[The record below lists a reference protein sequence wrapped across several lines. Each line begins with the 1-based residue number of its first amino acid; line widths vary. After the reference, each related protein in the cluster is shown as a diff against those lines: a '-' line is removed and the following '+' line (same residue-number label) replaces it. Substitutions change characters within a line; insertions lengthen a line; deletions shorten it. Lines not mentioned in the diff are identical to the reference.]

1 MNDTSPEIERMVRE
15 RFRAMTPQE
24 RFAIGCQMFETARAI
39 VMASFP
45 PGLAPAQVRWL
56 LCERFYGENLA
67 REAYGPYPDPAE
79 VRQLQRHRAAGL
91 DR

>member
-15 RFRAMTPQE
+15 RFRAMTPQQ

-45 PGLAPAQVRWL
+45 LGLAPAQVRWL
-56 LCERFYGENLA
+56 LCERFYGEKLA
-67 REAYGPYPDPAE
+67 REAYGPYPAE
-79 VRQLQRHRAAGL
+79 VRHLQRHRAAGL
-91 DR
+91 DS